1 MGCGASKADHAHH
14 PEADT
19 LPAEA
24 QRFDP
29 TTQCSYTED
38 ELLACHKAGYTVQGK
53 LERRDSFSE
62 VYEGFHDTTGRVVAL
77 RCVPCVQYDKSKIM
91 NDLRELLVLRHPTMP
106 LIWDVWDTEDSVFYA
121 QDVAGAEILE
131 VVSQWEEF
139 TEKDSAILVQQIL
152 EGINYLHVHGI
163 VHQDLRPRN
172 IRCDGK
178 KVFITE
184 TGMQTI
190 KDGRLSYRYLVKT
203 KIPPIHVPP
212 EVAKDVLV
220 DRSQDSKSFTSKG
233 DIWSVGVILY
243 TLLCGNPPMWSEN
256 SVVLLQR
263 ISKAEYDLT
272 NNLWS
277 KISSKSKTFLQQM
290 LTEDPEKRPSAVD
303 CISHNWIQCRDDLPT
318 VPLHISLTLTDFI
331 AQQKGRRA
339 MAKIAAVNKLFSAN
353 KVPQV
358 NATKIEEVDDDVQE
372 FVNGDDVAAQ

>member
-1 MGCGASKADHAHH
+1 MRGVAHKASPLTMAARRRLAACRRWCLLLLAMGCGASKADHAHH

-331 AQQKGRRA
+331 AQQKGRRVREA
-339 MAKIAAVNKLFSAN
+339 RMR
-353 KVPQV
+353 
-358 NATKIEEVDDDVQE
+358 
-372 FVNGDDVAAQ
+372 